1 MNKITEFRKSMTLK
15 TFLKKQTTKVSFFT
29 ALILAIAMY
38 FYYPMNLET
47 KIQDLKFIN
56 IEMVET
62 YDSNLNP
69 LYSQQGYNQ
78 NQLEVIPDLKKYCEY
93 RDIDTCQSKLDEV
106 NEIHSKLELSDLVRN
121 NLIQKPLLAFIV
133 FYSVFVYLRFGF
145 WCALTFG
152 GSRLIS
158 RIFRKLFSRKS
169 KK

>member
-1 MNKITEFRKSMTLK
+1 MNNITEFRKSITLK
-15 TFLKKQTTKVSFFT
+15 MFLKKQTTKVSFFT

-56 IEMVET
+56 IEMTET
-62 YDSNLNP
+62 YDANLNP

-78 NQLEVIPDLKKYCEY
+78 DQLEIIPDLKKYCEY
-93 RDIDTCQSKLDEV
+93 RDVPTCQSKLDEV

-133 FYSVFVYLRFGF
+133 FYSVFLYLRFGF
-145 WCALTFG
+145 WCALTLGFSRII
-152 GSRLIS
+152 SRL
-158 RIFRKLFSRKS
+158 FRKIFSRKS